1 MRIRADHQLFHV
13 GHDYFVVDM
22 SSACI
27 DKTQLYS
34 MNEATA
40 FLWEE
45 FHDKEFT
52 PEEMSMRLCEAF
64 EVDAE
69 TARRD
74 ISQMLETWKVFGMM
88 A

>member
-1 MRIRADHQLFHV
+1 MRLKDDLKLFHV
-13 GHDYFVVDM
+13 GHDYFIVDM
-22 SSACI
+22 NT
-27 DKTQLYS
+27 DMVDMTHLYA

-52 PEEMSMRLCEAF
+52 LDEMAARLCEAYDV
-64 EVDAE
+64 EAD

-74 ISQMLETWKVFGMM
+74 VDEMLKTWNEYGMI